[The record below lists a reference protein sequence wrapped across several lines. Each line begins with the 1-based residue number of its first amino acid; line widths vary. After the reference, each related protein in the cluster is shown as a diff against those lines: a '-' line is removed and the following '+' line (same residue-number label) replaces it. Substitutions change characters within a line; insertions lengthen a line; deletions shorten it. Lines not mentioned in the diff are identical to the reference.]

1 MKYFKKLVGERI
13 YLSPINQ
20 EDYLTY
26 TRWMNDKNITN
37 NLGNTSF
44 INTIEGEKE
53 WLNKKDNDVNLA
65 IVLKENDELIGNI
78 SLMDIDQINRK
89 ATLGIFIGELKY
101 RSNGYGKEAINLI
114 LDFAF
119 NYQNLH
125 SVDLNVFSFNELAI
139 NCYLK
144 VGFKEYGRRH
154 DSYFLNGKY
163 YDEIKMEILENDFKI
178 N

>member
-1 MKYFKKLVGERI
+1 MKYFKKIEGERV
-13 YLSPINQ
+13 YLSPVNQ
-20 EDYLTY
+20 EDYLKY
-26 TRWMNDKNITN
+26 TNWMNDKSITD

-44 INTIEGEKE
+44 INTIESEKE
-53 WLNKKDNDVNLA
+53 WLSKKGNDVNLA
-65 IVLKENDELIGNI
+65 IILKEKDLLIGNV
-78 SLMDIDQINRK
+78 SLMNIDRINRK
-89 ATLGIFIGELKY
+89 ASLGIFIGDFEH
-101 RSNGYGKEAINLI
+101 RNNGYGSEAIKLI

-154 DSYFLNGKY
+154 DSYYLNGKY
-163 YDEIKMEILENDFKI
+163 YDEIKMEILESDYNV
-178 N
+178 